1 MNELLKAARFT
12 RNERFLHAVIRQS
25 QAWFSATDLG
35 RLMGY
40 ALDERRLR
48 KLDTDQYRFMRL
60 DHHGDVRDTLMV
72 SESGMYALMVY
83 HHIPEN
89 RNLRKWLTH
98 EVIPALRSSAQTAVE
113 SAPALSTL
121 QWAGHSVTLLHW
133 QNQAWVQWR
142 DMPVLMPIH
151 KVAMP

>member
-12 RNERFLHAVIRQS
+12 RNDRFLHALIHQS
-25 QAWFSATDLG
+25 QAWLSATDLG

-83 HHIPEN
+83 HNIPEN

-98 EVIPALRSSAQTAVE
+98 DVILALRSSAHSTVGSGPE
-113 SAPALSTL
+113 LSTL
-121 QWAGHSVTLLHW
+121 QWAGHSVSLLHW
-133 QNQAWVQWR
+133 NNQAWVQWR
-142 DMPVLMPIH
+142 DMPVLMPNH